1 LNINNEQTTKDPE
14 EGAMYQSL
22 VGKNALSS
30 PGETYHRQHPSYKHH
45 HHYLSNTYLMKS
57 REGTAAEVN
66 KGCTKN
72 NKNNFNNVAS

>member
-1 LNINNEQTTKDPE
+1 
-14 EGAMYQSL
+14 M
-22 VGKNALSS
+22 S
-30 PGETYHRQHPSYKHH
+30 PDETYHRQHPSYKHH